1 MGTGSNKEEH
11 TGRTLS
17 TQRRALKAEGPR
29 TLPPKEA
36 TLGHRAV
43 QGGILQNLGAGN
55 INREVCFCIYV

>member
-1 MGTGSNKEEH
+1 MGTGSNKEGH

-17 TQRRALKAEGPR
+17 AQRRELKAEGPC

-36 TLGHRAV
+36 TVGHRAV

-55 INREVCFCIYV
+55 INREVCFCTYV